1 MTKFL
6 TFCTRIDFLLIAVV
20 LMSMMELSRAVAPS
34 RNLPQTDMTVDDND
48 NDDDDNSDVQEQQRI
63 YDLNKLRH
71 FLLTSN
77 AEQRAARRKQQDFVK
92 QELIREYLQSLSD
105 PDLNRFQEIKKRF
118 CASLDEF
125 YATQAACLG

>member
-1 MTKFL
+1 
-6 TFCTRIDFLLIAVV
+6 
-20 LMSMMELSRAVAPS
+20 MSTMELAKAIPS
-34 RNLPQTDMTVDDND
+34 RSLSQTDTAVNDDDND
-48 NDDDDNSDVQEQQRI
+48 NSDIQEQQRI
-63 YDLNKLRH
+63 YDLNTLRH

-77 AEQRAARRKQQDFVK
+77 AEQRAARRKQQEVAK

-105 PDLNRFQEIKKRF
+105 QDSNRFQEIKKRF

>member
-6 TFCTRIDFLLIAVV
+6 TFCTRIDFLLIVVV

-34 RNLPQTDMTVDDND
+34 RNLPQTDMTVNDND
-48 NDDDDNSDVQEQQRI
+48 NDDDDDNSDVQEQQRI

-105 PDLNRFQEIKKRF
+105 PDLNRFQEIKSKRNF
-118 CASLDEF
+118 LF
-125 YATQAACLG
+125 YYYS